1 MVRGG
6 GLVGVV
12 DKTHISSGA
21 VPNSVTGET
30 GTGTLGDLIT
40 VIGFDIETSRIR
52 FPPVSAVEFNL
63 SMIG

>member
-1 MVRGG
+1 MGGKGGRVVVWGG

-40 VIGFDIETSRIR
+40 VIGF
-52 FPPVSAVEFNL
+52 
-63 SMIG
+63 